1 MKKAPFRTCPVCGC
15 ALDPAER
22 CDCTDE
28 TTATVP
34 QRATAE
40 TARLVPPE
48 RAYYGAVVGVDL
60 ARGRD
65 FTAAPNGARYRP

>member
-1 MKKAPFRTCPVCGC
+1 MKKTPFRTCPVCGC

-28 TTATVP
+28 ATIPAP

-40 TARLVPPE
+40 TARLAPPE

-65 FTAAPNGARYRP
+65 FTAAPRVVRHGP

>member
-22 CDCTDE
+22 CDCTDNTPAPE
-28 TTATVP
+28 S

-40 TARLVPPE
+40 TARVIPPQ
-48 RAYYGAVVGVDL
+48 RAYYGAVGGVDL

-65 FTAAPNGARYRP
+65 FAATDSIARRGP